1 MLYLPNLVLIEN
13 RSIENCYQI
22 IAKIELLSNDQTNNK
37 IVKKITLQPIYFDLN
52 QLPFWNLFRQK
63 IFEIIEKRFIQQVIE
78 KGIKKQ
84 EHKII
89 IQNNYDEFVR
99 FFQRK
104 FRYFLLTLVKR
115 DELNQLIG
123 EFNQIVIKEI
133 AFNLDNYKKKKS
145 ELTQI
150 NNLIKII
157 NKQLKHT
164 ILNDFSYNVAKFILT
179 EKNYL
184 EELVK
189 NFDEFIYYL
198 IVF

>member
-1 MLYLPNLVLIEN
+1 MPNLVLIEN